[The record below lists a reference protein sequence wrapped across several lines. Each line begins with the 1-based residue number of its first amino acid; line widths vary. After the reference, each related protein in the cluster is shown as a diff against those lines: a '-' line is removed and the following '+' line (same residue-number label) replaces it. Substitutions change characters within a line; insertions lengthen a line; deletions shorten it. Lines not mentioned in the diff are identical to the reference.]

1 MSAPQDDTAAA
12 TRPAKRGKM
21 PLIIGLVAALTLGG
35 AGFFATW
42 SGLIGSP
49 RPDTPVTPTALPA
62 MAFVALEPVT
72 INLGPGAQARH
83 LRFAAQLEVPP
94 AHEAE
99 VARLAPRVLDVLNTY
114 LRALEPHELEH
125 PAALM
130 RLRAQMLRRV
140 VLVTGEG
147 RVSDL
152 LITEFVM
159 N

>member
-1 MSAPQDDTAAA
+1 MATPPALPDAAA
-12 TRPAKRGKM
+12 APRRSKL
-21 PLIIGLVAALTLGG
+21 PLLTGLVAALAAG
-35 AGFFATW
+35 AGGFYVTW
-42 SGLIGSP
+42 SGLIAAP
-49 RPDTPVTPTALPA
+49 RGQTAAAPTAIAP
-62 MAFVALEPVT
+62 MAFVALDPVT
-72 INLGPGAQARH
+72 INLAPGAQARH

-94 AHEAE
+94 AHQAE
-99 VARLAPRVLDVLNTY
+99 VTRLAPRVLDVLNTY

-140 VLVTGEG
+140 LLVTGEG
-147 RVSDL
+147 RVSDI